1 MGKKTISYT
10 FQQRTIL
17 LGKRP
22 MTMFSAK
29 LVSLLKKCRKHE
41 LISCGFI
48 VIR

>member
-22 MTMFSAK
+22 MTMVSTK
-29 LVSLLKKCRKHE
+29 LVFLLKKCRIHE
-41 LISCGFI
+41 LI
-48 VIR
+48 